1 MFGVAI
7 LDSGFV
13 HKHNTDT
20 GNLCSDVD
28 SYKDADAV
36 SFLSTVAASPVSTL
50 TILQSAVT

>member
-1 MFGVAI
+1 MLNVFGVAI

-36 SFLSTVAASPVSTL
+36 SFLSTVAASPVSTH
-50 TILQSAVT
+50 